1 MNIMNAYFPRNN
13 DNRPQWLERASIAD
27 QTHYGELEQQLIA
40 SKADLDKQLGAH
52 ASLQSYAQNLASQ
65 FLQLEF
71 DSSVD
76 PDTLMT
82 TSRYGFE
89 EAGCK
94 IRQEDKRSLTDLL
107 VWGLH
112 EEGRRASITFE
123 GENIPS
129 GLNQQWLEEYW
140 DGDVRAAYGRDFRAA
155 YERRTVLAAMNS
167 VTRDQLLLS
176 AFAAKLRGHLN
187 DTNLQRVRRAV
198 SGDTNLTLAPL
209 KLTSDN
215 TLNTRPFMGLVAIG
229 SRSPSQDDW
238 LLYAPDS
245 PGGQDWYELPSFRR
259 LDGDIVGW
267 MANTEGRDY
276 LVWRS
281 HALDRELVGGY
292 LENISQ
298 RPDLWGGVEPAPTPY
313 TGAEVLNTVVFNHR
327 AWLVAQE
334 ESQTPYYYRTES
346 DELRQTF
353 TRINT
358 ELKALKTIE
367 VREGG
372 FITYEHLCH
381 QLIKQ
386 RVEGVLLGRGEA
398 VVIDPDRI
406 YVQISEEQQMT
417 LTRLIADEVHFYADG
432 VGQPQYPRFTVATD
446 HPPLDK
452 LDIRDIAGWSR
463 TLRAGENYI
472 DMLRTTHVNRSHPE
486 GIFKRGIYRGIM
498 TRQMTVAA
506 MQALFTGR
514 LTKKHFEELK
524 KVVVAFDH
532 PQPDWPVGEA
542 PDDVRHSALF
552 KLHLKGRL
560 VVGVFVFRLH
570 IAGKVEEYLYTP
582 DAPDGRE
589 LRPFKDLV
597 SAVKTRGLGDYF
609 YERVYEKYQPQV
621 GTYLTDLEQL
631 ANYTEA
637 PKLERNSR
645 ITDLYDCYSDVVYKV
660 ISDVDEKTQSLE
672 KIIIGLTY
680 NAVVTAVSIIGIA
693 FPPVGIALSAAMLG
707 KNLVQGVE
715 AYSVGNRARALIHFR
730 DALIELASL
739 GKAGYGS
746 LQPTKLQKD
755 LIGLLGA
762 VYTVEKLFS
771 QATGQPR
778 LHERVVEVIQQIL
791 DDPESATS
799 KTTIIQ
805 R

>member
-1 MNIMNAYFPRNN
+1 MNVMNAYIPRNN
-13 DNRPQWLERASIAD
+13 DNRPQWLERASSAD
-27 QTHYGELEQQLIA
+27 QLHYGELEQQLIA
-40 SKADLDKQLGAH
+40 SQVDLEKQLGAH
-52 ASLQSYAQNLASQ
+52 ASLQSYARSAASQ
-65 FLQLEF
+65 FLRLNF
-71 DSSVD
+71 NSFLD
-76 PDTLMT
+76 PDTVTT
-82 TSRYGFE
+82 TSQYWFE
-89 EAGCK
+89 EAGCNIK
-94 IRQEDKRSLTDLL
+94 QQDKRSLTDLL
-107 VWGLH
+107 LWGLH
-112 EEGRRASITFE
+112 DEGQRANITFE
-123 GENIPS
+123 GEGIPA
-129 GLNQQWLEEYW
+129 GLNQQSLEANW
-140 DGDVRAAYGRDFRAA
+140 KADIRAAYGRDFRAT
-155 YERRTVLAAMNS
+155 YERSTVLAAMNN

-187 DTNLQRVRRAV
+187 DTNHQRVRRAV

-209 KLTSDN
+209 KLTGDSN
-215 TLNTRPFMGLVAIG
+215 LKTRPFMGLVAIG

-259 LDGDIVGW
+259 LSGDIVGW
-267 MANTEGRDY
+267 VAKPEGRDY

-281 HALDRELVGGY
+281 HALDREVIDGY
-292 LENISQ
+292 LEKISQ
-298 RPDLWGGVEPAPTPY
+298 RPDLWRGVEPVPTPY

-327 AWLVAQE
+327 SWLVAQE
-334 ESQTPYYYRTES
+334 ESQTPYHYRTAS
-346 DELRQTF
+346 DGLRQTF

-372 FITYEHLCH
+372 FITYERFCH

-386 RVEGVLLGRGEA
+386 RVEGVLLDRGEA
-398 VVIDPDRI
+398 VAIDPDRI
-406 YVQISEEQQMT
+406 YVQIDEEQQMT
-417 LTRLIADEVHFYADG
+417 LTRLIADEVRFYTDNAGRDR
-432 VGQPQYPRFTVATD
+432 YPRFTVATN
-446 HPPLDK
+446 HPPLNK
-452 LDIRDIAGWSR
+452 LDIRDISGWSR
-463 TLRAGENYI
+463 TLRAGEQYI
-472 DMLRTTHVNRSHPE
+472 DMLRTTHINRSHPE
-486 GIFKRGIYRGIM
+486 GIFKRGIYMGIM
-498 TRQMTVAA
+498 KRQMTVAA

-514 LTKKHFEELK
+514 LTKEHFEELK

-532 PQPDWPVGEA
+532 PQPDWQVGEA

-570 IAGKVEEYLYTP
+570 VAGKAEEYLYTP

-589 LRPFKDLV
+589 LRSFKDFV

-609 YERVYEKYQPQV
+609 YERVHEKYQPQV

-631 ANYTEA
+631 ANFTEA
-637 PKLERNSR
+637 PTLERNSR
-645 ITDLYDCYSDVVYKV
+645 VTDLYYCYSDVVYKV

-672 KIIIGLTY
+672 EIIIGLTY

-693 FPPVGIALSAAMLG
+693 FPPVSIALSAALLG

-715 AYSVGNRARALIHFR
+715 AYSVGNRAKALIHFR
-730 DALIELASL
+730 GALIELASL
-739 GKAGYGS
+739 GKVGYSS

-755 LIGLLGA
+755 LIGLLGDLN
-762 VYTVEKLFS
+762 TVEKLFS
-771 QATGQPR
+771 QATGRPR
-778 LHERVVEVIQQIL
+778 LHELALEAIQQVL
-791 DDPESATS
+791 DDPQSTIS

>member
-1 MNIMNAYFPRNN
+1 MNMMNAYVPRTI
-13 DNRPQWLERASIAD
+13 DNRPQWLERASSSD
-27 QTHYGELEQQLIA
+27 QLLYGELEQQLIA
-40 SKADLDKQLGAH
+40 SQVDLDKQLGAH
-52 ASLQSYAQNLASQ
+52 ASLQIYARSLARQ

-71 DSSVD
+71 DSSLD

-82 TSRYGFE
+82 TSQYRFE
-89 EAGCK
+89 EAGCT

-107 VWGLH
+107 LCGLQ

-123 GENIPS
+123 GEDIPA
-129 GLNQQWLEEYW
+129 GLNGQWLEEYG
-140 DGDVRAAYGRDFRAA
+140 DGDVRSAYGRDFRAA
-155 YERRTVLAAMNS
+155 YERPTVLAAMNN

-209 KLTSDN
+209 KLTGDSPP
-215 TLNTRPFMGLVAIG
+215 NTRPFMGLVAIG

-238 LLYAPDS
+238 LLYAADS
-245 PGGQDWYELPSFRR
+245 PGGQDWYELPGFRQ
-259 LDGDIVGW
+259 LDGEICGW
-267 MANTEGRDY
+267 MAKPEGSDY
-276 LVWRS
+276 LVWRA
-281 HALDRELVGGY
+281 HALDREVIGGY
-292 LENISQ
+292 LKKISQ
-298 RPDLWGGVEPAPTPY
+298 RPDLWRGIEPVPTPY

-334 ESQTPYYYRTES
+334 ESQTPYYYRTAS

-372 FITYEHLCH
+372 FITYERFCH

-386 RVEGVLLGRGEA
+386 RVEGVLLDRGEA
-398 VVIDPDRI
+398 VAIDPDRI
-406 YVQISEEQQMT
+406 YVQVSQEQQMT
-417 LTRLIADEVHFYADG
+417 LTRLIADEVHFYADNADRDK
-432 VGQPQYPRFTVATD
+432 YPRFTMATD
-446 HPPLDK
+446 HAPLDK
-452 LDIRDIAGWSR
+452 LDIHDIAGWSR
-463 TLRAGENYI
+463 ALRAGEQYI

-486 GIFKRGIYRGIM
+486 GIFKRGIYMGIM
-498 TRQMTVAA
+498 KRQMTVAA
-506 MQALFTGR
+506 VQALFAGR
-514 LTKKHFEELK
+514 LTKEYFDELK
-524 KVVVAFDH
+524 KVVMAFDH
-532 PQPDWPVGEA
+532 PQPTWPVGEA
-542 PDDVRHSALF
+542 PEDVPHSALF
-552 KLHLKGRL
+552 KLHLKERR

-582 DAPDGRE
+582 DAPDGCE
-589 LRPFKDLV
+589 LRPFKDFV

-609 YERVYEKYQPQV
+609 YERVHEKYQPQV

-631 ANYTEA
+631 ANFTEA
-637 PKLERNSR
+637 PTLERNSR
-645 ITDLYDCYSDVVYKV
+645 VTDLYDCYSDVVYKV

-672 KIIIGLTY
+672 EIIVGLTY
-680 NAVVTAVSIIGIA
+680 NAVVTAVSVIGIV
-693 FPPVGIALSAAMLG
+693 FPPVSIALGAALLG

-715 AYSVGNRARALIHFR
+715 AYSVGNRAKALIHFR

-755 LIGLLGA
+755 LIGLLGD

-778 LHERVVEVIQQIL
+778 LHERALEVIQQIL
-791 DDPESATS
+791 DDPQSAIS